1 MIIYMLQDFES
12 QFIKCL
18 ISSPLLDTSERLGVI
33 VWAQVGLQERKEN
46 HFSLLQS
53 CIEPLN
59 TEQQRKPAGGG
70 GRLPRTK
77 PAYLP
82 LSAHTQGEKDIELK
96 ISQS

>member
-53 CIEPLN
+53 CVEPLN

-70 GRLPRTK
+70 GRLSRTK

-96 ISQS
+96 IS